1 MSKFLAPY
9 KIWSFVVFQFL
20 KLLRYEIFFIFFVI
34 LCCQSRPSWYQAPNS
49 NPELQNKSL
58 MCYCTYD
65 EEAEEKEWYGQDEG
79 GDGSQVQPAKS
90 RIFIKLIKYVY

>member
-1 MSKFLAPY
+1 
-9 KIWSFVVFQFL
+9 
-20 KLLRYEIFFIFFVI
+20 
-34 LCCQSRPSWYQAPNS
+34 
-49 NPELQNKSL
+49 